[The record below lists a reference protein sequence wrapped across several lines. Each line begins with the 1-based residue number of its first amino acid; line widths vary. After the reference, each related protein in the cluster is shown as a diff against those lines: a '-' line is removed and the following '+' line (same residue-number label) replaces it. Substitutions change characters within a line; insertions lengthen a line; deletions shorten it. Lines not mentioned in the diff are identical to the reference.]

1 MNPPP
6 AKCTS
11 ETCSASSDR
20 PRPLILGISLAAIL
34 LMWSL
39 NYFAAKI
46 ALRHMDPL
54 SLAVLR
60 IPLAALITLPIYLL
74 QPSRTPFRARDLW
87 TFTYL
92 GFFGVIIN
100 QGGFTIGLSQTTSEH
115 AVVIMALGPVL
126 VLILARALKL
136 EALTVAKVLGMA
148 VCSVGAVV
156 LETEYGYPA
165 RSPLLTGDLITL
177 ASIVGFAICAVLG
190 KRVVQGFDA
199 VSMNTYLLMV
209 SAVLVLPLAVW
220 QGTHLDWISVG
231 WAGWAGI
238 FYMAGVSTVAAYTI
252 FYWVLRYLE
261 PSRVAAVNYV
271 QPVIVISLSV
281 PFLGE
286 HPSWHLLSGGA
297 LVLTGVYLAERKP
310 LSRGRG

>member
-1 MNPPP
+1 LNPS
-6 AKCTS
+6 ATTCAS
-11 ETCSASSDR
+11 ERSSSSSDR
-20 PRPLILGISLAAIL
+20 PRRLILAISLAAIT

-46 ALRHMDPL
+46 ALRHMDAL

-60 IPLAALITLPIYLL
+60 IPLAAFITLPIYFLR
-74 QPSRTPFRARDLW
+74 PNRTSFRARDLW

-100 QGGFTIGLSQTTSEH
+100 QGGFAIGLSQTTSEH

-136 EALTVAKVLGMA
+136 EALTMAKVLGMA
-148 VCSVGAVV
+148 ACSVGVVV

-165 RSPLLTGDLITL
+165 RSPLLTGDLVTL
-177 ASIVGFAICAVLG
+177 ASITGFAICAVLG
-190 KRVVQGFDA
+190 KQVVEGFDA
-199 VSMNTYLLMV
+199 VSMNTFLLVV
-209 SAVLVLPLAVW
+209 SAVLVLPLALW
-220 QGTHLDWISVG
+220 QGTHLNWRSVG

-238 FYMAGVSTVAAYTI
+238 FYMAGVSTVAAYTV
-252 FYWVLRYLE
+252 FYWVLRYIE
-261 PSRVAAVNYV
+261 PSRVAAVNYI
-271 QPVIVISLSV
+271 QPVIVISLSI
-281 PFLGE
+281 PFLDE

-297 LVLTGVYLAERKP
+297 LVLIGVYLAEREP
-310 LSRGRG
+310 LSRR